1 MENITQKEV
10 DELKQYLWGKI
21 NELENENRL
30 LKVVIKIGIIITI
43 ALVMATQY
51 ALFGS
56 II

>member
-1 MENITQKEV
+1 MEITQKEV

-21 NELENENRL
+21 DELENENRL
-30 LKVVIKIGIIITI
+30 LKVVIIIGLIITI

-51 ALFGS
+51 ALCGS